1 MTASATKTAGIFPGW
16 KVVGGSGVG
25 IAFGSVLFATG
36 GFAQLANAWGHEFG
50 WTQPQLAKAATIYL
64 FLQMA
69 TYPVLGWLLD
79 RWGSRK
85 VALGSIAAFA
95 VSLVALSRIGDSL
108 TQLYAAFAF
117 IGLVSAG
124 TNVVSYARAISL
136 WFDRKR
142 GMALG
147 LAAGAQAIGGVLVPL
162 MTARLIAASG
172 WSSAVLCLAVF
183 ELVVCL
189 PLVALLVKDSPAP
202 YGLLPDGAQP
212 KPGTAPRA
220 EAQARLYGPAAGAV
234 LRSAVFWKLA
244 LAFVVM
250 GLTCYAVTI
259 NVVFILTHTAGMAPA
274 KIAQMQAASG
284 AAVLLGRIGFG
295 YLLDKL
301 RAPLVGILTVVVA
314 GGGIALY
321 AFTAHPAAILVGAML
336 LGAAAGGESDLMPY
350 LAGRYFGTRAM
361 SSVFGWFLAAFFV
374 GAAVGPIGFAGIAAA
389 QDSVVT
395 PLVILLGLQAVPV
408 LAFLTLGRYPTRGE
422 LDSASDGSDLP
433 AGAAVA
439 G

>member
-1 MTASATKTAGIFPGW
+1 MFAGW
-16 KVVGGSGVG
+16 KVVAGSGVG

-64 FLQMA
+64 FLQMV
-69 TYPVLGWLLD
+69 TYPLLGWMLD

-85 VALGSIAAFA
+85 VAMGSIALFA
-95 VSLVALSRIGDSL
+95 VSLLALSRIGNSL
-108 TQLYAAFAF
+108 MQLYAAFAL

-136 WFDRKR
+136 WFDRRR

-172 WSSAVLCLAVF
+172 WSTAVLCLAVL
-183 ELVVCL
+183 ELAVCL
-189 PLVALLVKDSPAP
+189 PLVATLVKDSPAP
-202 YGLLPDGAQP
+202 YGLLPDGDLPRAGLPVRASAQP
-212 KPGTAPRA
+212 
-220 EAQARLYGPAAGAV
+220 RLFGPPPAVV

-250 GLTCYAVTI
+250 GLTAYAISI
-259 NVVFILTHTAGMAPA
+259 NVVFILTHTAALAPA
-274 KIAQMQAASG
+274 EIAKMQAASG

-295 YLLDKL
+295 CLLDRF

-314 GGGIALY
+314 AAGIALY
-321 AFTAHPAAILVGAML
+321 AFTTLPLAILAGAML

-350 LAGRYFGTRAM
+350 LAGRYFGTRAL

-374 GAAVGPIGFAGIAAA
+374 GGAIGPVAFAGIAAA
-389 QDSVVT
+389 QDSVTT
-395 PLVILLGLQAVPV
+395 PLLILLGLQAIPV
-408 LAFLTLGRYPTRGE
+408 LAFLTLGGYPTQGE
-422 LDSASDGSDLP
+422 LDGESSADNLP
-433 AGAAVA
+433 AGAVMAR
-439 G
+439 